1 MFKDFVTVY
10 SKGHV
15 MTMPRGA
22 ALDYAADCFIN
33 KVECRIMYGID
44 TLVWLMF

>member
-1 MFKDFVTVY
+1 MVTVY
-10 SKGHV
+10 SHGHITV
-15 MTMPRGA
+15 MSREA